1 MPDPTITNVSLSS
14 VEMGDNEFRDNL
26 LTVGGAGTTLAGTIL
41 ARKAVDDAIAAVADG
56 GNTGDGTVTAGSV
69 VTGPVV
75 PLVGVYNLEVVEAVA
90 NGGIWKLEDPNG
102 ALVAEKLTMT
112 VGAGAATVFEVAGM
126 TFTIT
131 DAGTDFALADKFTLT
146 VVANDKMVVFALIGL
161 GGAQFPKAV
170 LSSAVVATGAG
181 DLPIRPVV
189 SGQVRKEKLI
199 IDLDGDGSNVD
210 VTVLDQ
216 LRDYGI
222 IPIDVTELNV
232 LDNQ

>member
-1 MPDPTITNVSLSS
+1 
-14 VEMGDNEFRDNL
+14 MGNNEFRDNL

-41 ARKAVDDAIAAVADG
+41 ARKAVDDAIVAAADG
-56 GNTGDGTVTAGSV
+56 GNTGDGTVTAASV

-75 PLVGVYNLEVVEAVA
+75 PLVGAYNLEVVEAVA

-112 VGAGAATVFEVAGM
+112 VGAGAATVFEIAGM

-131 DAGTDFALADKFTLT
+131 DAGTDFALADKFSLT
-146 VVANDKMVVFALIGL
+146 VAANGKMVVFALAGL
-161 GGAQFPKAV
+161 GGAQFPIAV
-170 LSSAVVATGAG
+170 LTSDEVATGAG
-181 DLPIRPVV
+181 DLPIRPAI

-216 LRDYGI
+216 LRDFGI
-222 IPIDVTELNV
+222 IPIDVQELNV